1 MYFSQAKYI
10 SQSKIFPVFFI
21 FLQDHRFE
29 SIGGVNLD
37 YTMYSIL
44 ITFALGQILLLMFWW
59 SHFRTYIKNR
69 YPSIK
74 WRATILGSFFL
85 VIFIGLEKIKV
96 NHQLNLAEAERLEFY
111 DKLNSSSQ
119 DQQQI
124 NREYKKVC
132 HNCKDL
138 KERSK
143 RIGKEV

>member
-1 MYFSQAKYI
+1 
-10 SQSKIFPVFFI
+10 
-21 FLQDHRFE
+21 
-29 SIGGVNLD
+29 
-37 YTMYSIL
+37 MYSIL
-44 ITFALGQILLLMFWW
+44 ITFGLGQIFLFMFWW
-59 SHFRTYIKNR
+59 SRFRSYIKNR

-124 NREYKKVC
+124 NREYKEVC
-132 HNCKDL
+132 DNCKDL

-143 RIGKEV
+143 RIGKEI

>member
-1 MYFSQAKYI
+1 
-10 SQSKIFPVFFI
+10 
-21 FLQDHRFE
+21 
-29 SIGGVNLD
+29 
-37 YTMYSIL
+37 MYSIL
-44 ITFALGQILLLMFWW
+44 ITFGLGQIFLYMVWW
-59 SHFRTYIKNR
+59 SRFRSYIKNR
-69 YPSIK
+69 YHSIK

-96 NHQLNLAEAERLEFY
+96 NHQLNLAEAERLQFY

-124 NREYKKVC
+124 NREYKEVC
-132 HNCKDL
+132 DNCKDL